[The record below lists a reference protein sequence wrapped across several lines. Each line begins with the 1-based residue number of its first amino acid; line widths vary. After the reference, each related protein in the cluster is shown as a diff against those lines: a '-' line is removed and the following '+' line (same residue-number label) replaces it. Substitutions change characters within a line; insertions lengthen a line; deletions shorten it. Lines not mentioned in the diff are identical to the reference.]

1 MLIAGEDEAGSADA
15 GSRASSEVAQ
25 TVRMSRAKDLSELV
39 SHQLNDSL
47 IRWMVDLNF
56 GTNVQSPKI
65 LRDFDPKEDVQL
77 TMADVATMVKD
88 VGFAPTEEW
97 LTDRFDVEVE
107 DKPAAQEDE
116 QAGGESA
123 EGPAASDTGETAPK
137 EEAGSEG
144 SSEDLPDAELDAL
157 IASILG
163 EG

>member
-1 MLIAGEDEAGSADA
+1 MA
-15 GSRASSEVAQ
+15 
-25 TVRMSRAKDLSELV
+25 RAKDISELI

-65 LRDFDPKEDVQL
+65 YRDFDPKEDVQL

-88 VGFAPTEEW
+88 VGYQPTTEW

-107 DKPAAQEDE
+107 DQQVAPQAEGAAPETPEAGAPAQPGTQEAEDE
-116 QAGGESA
+116 
-123 EGPAASDTGETAPK
+123 APQ
-137 EEAGSEG
+137 
-144 SSEDLPDAELDAL
+144 EDLPDSDLDSL
-157 IASILG
+157 IAEILG